1 MKKTIIFLFL
11 TLIFTFSFSAKL
23 TVYTYESMGWIKDE
37 IIGEFESKYNC
48 DVNVITL
55 GDGGNVLARVKLEKN
70 NPRADIIM
78 GLDQSLYV
86 TAEKENLL
94 ESYVSPE
101 IVNIKN
107 KELLFDDK
115 FLLTPFDYGAIAFV
129 YNPAEMEIP
138 PKSFNDF
145 ISMKKSIIIQD
156 PRTSSTGQS
165 FLLWTIAVFK
175 DNWEN
180 YWKDLK
186 DSILTVSPGWDES
199 FAKFE
204 TGEAPIMVSYATDG
218 AYSAEYYG
226 SSTYKAFIPDEGG
239 YVQIEGAGI
248 VKGTK
253 NRHLAEKFIDFI
265 LSESFQEKVPLNQWM
280 FPVTEV
286 KLPKSFDYAVIPD
299 KIISIS
305 SEEIAENIDSWIK
318 KWINIMY

>member
-11 TLIFTFSFSAKL
+11 TLIFTVSFSAKL